1 VAVTGGFSPERTV
14 TAGHV
19 SEESETLEQLI
30 SRYPKAKRKLQ
41 QVRDD
46 PYIDTRLKGAW
57 MRTVESRLRKLARLE
72 ARVNPYEVMVSVA
85 AANKANF
92 FLGPRIEAQEIV
104 EAQGLLKYVDVA
116 VAFRLL
122 QPELIAD
129 YIYPIRWVRAITAH
143 KTPIAASDFAA
154 DAHVPG
160 HFWSARRDSVGAG
173 ELALKHMRLQ
183 PKDYPKG
190 AISFVL
196 PKEGA
201 SIPEL
206 HKPTAFDGM
215 FFPKWA
221 PAEPSLRWGLVPSH
235 EALKAGIKEGVSRT
249 PVPVSSTILHE
260 YVPPGVYK

>member
-1 VAVTGGFSPERTV
+1 
-14 TAGHV
+14 
-19 SEESETLEQLI
+19 
-30 SRYPKAKRKLQ
+30 
-41 QVRDD
+41 
-46 PYIDTRLKGAW
+46 
-57 MRTVESRLRKLARLE
+57 
-72 ARVNPYEVMVSVA
+72 MVSVA

-92 FLGPRIEAQEIV
+92 FLGPRIDAQEIA
-104 EAQGLLKYVDVA
+104 EAQGLLKFVDVA

-122 QPELIAD
+122 KPELIAD
-129 YIYPIRWVRAITAH
+129 YIYPIRWVRAITTH
-143 KTPIAASDFAA
+143 KTPIAASDFAP

-183 PKDYPKG
+183 PQDYPKG

-196 PKEGA
+196 PKQGA

-221 PAEPSLRWGLVPSH
+221 PAEPSLRWGLVPPH